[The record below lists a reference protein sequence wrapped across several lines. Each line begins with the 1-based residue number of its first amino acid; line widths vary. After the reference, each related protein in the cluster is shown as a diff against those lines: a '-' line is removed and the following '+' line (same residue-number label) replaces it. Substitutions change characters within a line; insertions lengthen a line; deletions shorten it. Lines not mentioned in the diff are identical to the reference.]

1 MTPGKATS
9 VLLYSRT
16 ISNHISTI
24 NTNLVNISKVYGSS
38 YKVAKLIVAKK
49 IVTWDGDKK
58 IENNEEGN
66 LDLSEV
72 KFNYPSRPDVK
83 VLKGVTI
90 EVRTN
95 QIIALVGSSGCGKS
109 SIVSLLERF
118 YDPVEGKVL
127 FNNIDLK
134 EIENEWY
141 H

>member
-118 YDPVEGKVL
+118 YDPVEGKVM

>member
-1 MTPGKATS
+1 M
-9 VLLYSRT
+9 
-16 ISNHISTI
+16 
-24 NTNLVNISKVYGSS
+24 
-38 YKVAKLIVAKK
+38 IVAKK